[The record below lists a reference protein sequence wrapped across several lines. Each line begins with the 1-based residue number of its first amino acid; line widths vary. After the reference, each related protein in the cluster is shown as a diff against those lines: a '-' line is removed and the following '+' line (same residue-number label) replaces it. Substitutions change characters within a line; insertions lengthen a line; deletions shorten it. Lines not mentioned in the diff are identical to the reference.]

1 MSITEVSKLIDA
13 GFTKEEILALVPDSG
28 LKDEHSKEVSENN
41 SEKINFQEQDPAGT
55 DPDQQDVK
63 AENTNIKEEVQNG
76 AISQLNDSINKLIR
90 VIQSNNL
97 QTAFTEGKSVD
108 IKNEVDDIMKS
119 IIRPTTKK

>member
-13 GFTKEEILALVPDSG
+13 GFTKEEILALIPDSG
-28 LKDEHSKEVSENN
+28 LKSEHSEEVSENN
-41 SEKINFQEQDPAGT
+41 SEKVVFQEQDPAVK
-55 DPDQQDVK
+55 DPDQQDAQ
-63 AENTNIKEEVQNG
+63 AENTNIKEEVQAG
-76 AISQLNDSINKLIR
+76 AISQLNDSISKLIR

-108 IKNEVDDIMKS
+108 IKDEVDDIMKS

>member
-76 AISQLNDSINKLIR
+76 AISQLNDSISKLIR